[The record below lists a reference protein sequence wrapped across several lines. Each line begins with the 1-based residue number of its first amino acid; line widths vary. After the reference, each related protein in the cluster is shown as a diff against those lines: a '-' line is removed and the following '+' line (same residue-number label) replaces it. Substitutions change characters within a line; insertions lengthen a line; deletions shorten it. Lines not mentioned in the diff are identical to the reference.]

1 MTKNLPIPSSAFSG
15 QPFQKGVMQFRFEPT
30 DAIRIDD
37 IEYAS
42 AKKAPEGYVLRRLEQ
57 PEICEEF
64 THAELFTLQAADRL
78 VVIRN
83 FHRKGKALARLGAT
97 DTALTDLEGTRMT
110 KWSVRHELC
119 EAFLAAEAENKVSR
133 SDKSMSP
140 FIMEWL
146 KQKIVTEMGRFG
158 SVIDLQSPPSP
169 TALRRWLR
177 RYEACDFDPMALVDG
192 HGRSGNRGNRL
203 HPDARER
210 MDGWVEK
217 YKSNLKPSIAQLYRE
232 MRTDF
237 RLNARHLSVPS
248 RNTFAR
254 AIKQLDPFHVLAA
267 REGEA
272 VARRKLYAVRAQ
284 VDVSRPLQRVELD
297 EQMIPLQSMLVER
310 GLWDTLPEKLKY
322 GVSHSRVWLSK
333 LIDVYSR
340 VVLGFVLTPA
350 PSTASALATL
360 RMGLE
365 DKTELA
371 RSLGC
376 ETDWNTFG
384 IPEVIVTDSGRN
396 FRSKSFRAA
405 VLDLGVDIKIAPAGF
420 PQMRGTVERSFRT
433 DNQRFY
439 SMFPGRTFSDV
450 VAKGEYDSEA
460 NIALTQM
467 ELARLLVRYFVDV
480 YHNTPHG
487 GLGGETPIEAWN
499 RGVARFG
506 VLPPPSKDV
515 IRHVFSTPVEC
526 RVGNRGVRVAGLHY
540 QCLALQNARRQLM
553 SKPVLVRV
561 DTDDLGHVSVRTADG
576 WLTVPCSTSGFDG
589 VSVDTWREVQADLR
603 RRHASVAALSED
615 VVHRAIADITGQ
627 IEQYREKSGLPSPIM
642 SSQELVAFDREL
654 SRGFGMLRPEDGPA
668 TLIDGNTSGLTE
680 VLIEPGGDND
690 SSMTAVEP
698 DSNFFTE

>member
-1 MTKNLPIPSSAFSG
+1 
-15 QPFQKGVMQFRFEPT
+15 MQFRFEPN
-30 DAIRIDD
+30 DAIRVDE

-42 AKKAPEGYVLRRLEQ
+42 AKKSPGGYVLRRLDQ

-64 THAELFTLQAADRL
+64 THAELFALQAADRL
-78 VVIRN
+78 VVARN
-83 FHRKGKALARLGAT
+83 YHRSGKALARLGTT
-97 DTALTDLEGTRMT
+97 DMMLTDLEGTRMT

-146 KQKIVTEMGRFG
+146 KQKIETEIGRFG

-177 RYEACDFDPMALVDG
+177 RYEACDFDPIALVDG
-192 HGRSGNRGNRL
+192 HGRSGNRDDRL

-210 MDGWVEK
+210 MNEWVEK
-217 YKSNLKPSIAQLYRE
+217 YKSNLKPSIAQLYRA
-232 MRTDF
+232 MRADF
-237 RLNARHLSVPS
+237 HLEARHLSVPS
-248 RNTFAR
+248 RNTFTR

-272 VARRKLYAVRAQ
+272 VARRKLYAVRARI
-284 VDVSRPLQRVELD
+284 DVSRPLERVEMD
-297 EQMIPLQSMLVER
+297 EQMVPLQSMLVER
-310 GLWDTLPEKLKY
+310 DLWDTLPEKLKY
-322 GVSHSRVWLSK
+322 GISHSRVWLSK
-333 LIDVYSR
+333 LIDVYSK

-350 PSTASALATL
+350 PSAASALATL

-376 ETDWNTFG
+376 DTAWYMFG
-384 IPEVIVTDSGRN
+384 VPEVIVTDSGSN
-396 FRSKSFRAA
+396 FRSKAFRAA
-405 VLDLGVDIKIAPAGF
+405 ALDLGCSIMIAPAGL
-420 PQMRGTVERSFRT
+420 PQMRGTIERSFRT
-433 DNQRFY
+433 DAQRFY

-460 NIALTQM
+460 NIAVTQM

-487 GLGGETPIEAWN
+487 GLGGETPLEAWN

-515 IRHVFSTPVEC
+515 IRHIFSTPCEC
-526 RVGNRGVRVAGLHY
+526 RIGNRGVRVAGLHY
-540 QCLALQNARRQLM
+540 QSLALQNARRALKG
-553 SKPVLVRV
+553 KPILLRV
-561 DTDDLGHVSVRTADG
+561 DTENIDHVSARGPDG
-576 WLTVPCSTSGFDG
+576 WFTVPCSTNGFEG
-589 VSVDTWREVQADLR
+589 VSLETWRAAQADLR

-627 IEQYREKSGLPSPIM
+627 IDQYREKSGLPSPIM
-642 SSQELVAFDREL
+642 SSKELVAFDREL
-654 SRGFGMLRPEDGPA
+654 SRGFGMVRPEDGPA
-668 TLIDGNTSGLTE
+668 TLIDEDSAGLTAIS
-680 VLIEPGGDND
+680 IEPDED
-690 SSMTAVEP
+690 DTPSMTAVDP
-698 DSNFFTE
+698 DSSFFTE